1 MGETIYRWGS
11 KGKTYSKSMRQLS
24 TSSNNNYNNTNVK
37 VNNNNENHN
46 DDNTTTTTLLL
57 LLPLLLLLLLLI
69 IIIIIIYSNNNDNT
83 GIQQRHIYKEALHS
97 MFFRSNFLEK
107 SSTNLSSMW
116 HHVKGYKE
124 DMKG

>member
-57 LLPLLLLLLLLI
+57 LLPLLLLLLLLL
-69 IIIIIIYSNNNDNT
+69 IIIIIYSNNNDNT

>member
-57 LLPLLLLLLLLI
+57 LLPLLLLLLLLL
-69 IIIIIIYSNNNDNT
+69 IIIIIYSNNNDNT
-83 GIQQRHIYKEALHS
+83 GIQQRHIFKESLHS

-124 DMKG
+124 EMKG